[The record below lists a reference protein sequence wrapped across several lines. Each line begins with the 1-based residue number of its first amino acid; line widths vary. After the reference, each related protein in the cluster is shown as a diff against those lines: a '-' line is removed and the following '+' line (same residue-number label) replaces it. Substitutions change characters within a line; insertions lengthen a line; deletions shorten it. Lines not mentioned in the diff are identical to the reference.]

1 MATDSQTDVNK
12 EVDQGIL
19 RDYLDISDGSDI
31 DFGTYKTLIREKI
44 AAARMSG
51 SDVDSGDIEILTKEF
66 VRIKKIKIPESQE
79 QSKIDAKKFFAE
91 QEKVKAKTE
100 EKEQENK
107 ISQEK
112 FLKTVENKEK
122 VSPQL
127 LLPGTATPQSEEQEE
142 DNQEDVKK
150 GIENVS
156 LKLTD
161 LEENLQSIL
170 ETLKKQA
177 KLDKKEEREEDL
189 LETKSKRVNREKLL
203 EDKGKKSGDDK
214 NLGKKV
220 VKPAKGI
227 FDMLMDFF
235 KNILLGGALLFLLKV
250 LKDPKKFLQ
259 PLIDVFNNVLEF
271 FNGIIRGINGF
282 IDGFNKFVLSPI
294 NDFVLKPIH
303 SSLNFIE
310 DRINDVLGLFGA
322 DPLENISDQSPA
334 LEIPKIPEIPMY
346 DPFNVRP
353 ENQKQA
359 PPVQQSYQ
367 GGEVINNE
375 YVTNKTTT
383 INRYEEGGNITN
395 NNAGNILTNNNNN
408 SMNMGGASNT
418 MGNTVNNISG
428 ASNTLTTGG
437 MSGGNLT
444 NTMSSMTNNIGG
456 ANVTGGNITN
466 NTNVKGFNEGGGV
479 TSNSGQ
485 KITGAGP
492 DTQLIAAQPGE
503 IVMSR
508 GAVSKFGAG
517 NLLAMNA
524 SGGGN
529 NTPRMTNNVQMAN
542 GGGTVINAQGFSG
555 GGIVGGTAGADSSDR
570 SGGKGKKTKVFLHW
584 TGGFHNQNIGPYHQV
599 FGGGGKPLRTASYGV
614 DNNDGTGGY
623 NTNSIAIAA
632 AAMGHNGMTK
642 NYYSDAKGWKE
653 NPLTNAQ
660 TTAMA
665 KETAG
670 LLKAYGQ
677 TASDVDKNVF
687 THGEIERHGVKSGK
701 LSNPSSVQRWD
712 LDSLSPG
719 PYNHPGGFFSTQ
731 KVKSSGGNKMRSKIK
746 SFMGGASTEDTS
758 TPEGVMPTKTFNKP
772 EGVSETNFNLFNTMG
787 AEARSKILYSAV
799 GDKVNGVSVTAS
811 MRSEVNTYNLKKSD
825 FDKMQLASS
834 SALKSPAETAGTIA
848 PASITSSQ
856 SKRAPGPRVVD
867 NSIFVGP
874 NQGGGQVPK
883 GATPTSLAGNANG
896 NEGVP
901 NFSSQDSMNT
911 ETLIIKSIY
920 SLVG

>member
-418 MGNTVNNISG
+418 
-428 ASNTLTTGG
+428 LTTGG

-444 NTMSSMTNNIGG
+444 NTMSSMTNNVGG
-456 ANVTGGNITN
+456 ANITGGNITN